1 MHFIVVGCGRLG
13 SNLASKLSQKGH
25 QVVVLEEDPEQ
36 FKRLPAEFRG
46 RMVQGEGLGQDVM
59 RRAGVERADGLA
71 AVTNSDALNA
81 VLGHIART
89 VYNVPNVVVRNV
101 DPAWLVY
108 HEAFGSEVVSSA
120 GWSAQRVEQLLM
132 PSAGATVLSVDNG
145 GVQVVRLEVP
155 EHWWGKSLESAVPSA
170 AGSVVIVSLTR
181 NGAARVPEAATVLE
195 RGDVLH
201 VAGAPEEIDAI
212 RAKAAH

>member
-1 MHFIVVGCGRLG
+1 
-13 SNLASKLSQKGH
+13 
-25 QVVVLEEDPEQ
+25 
-36 FKRLPAEFRG
+36 
-46 RMVQGEGLGQDVM
+46 
-59 RRAGVERADGLA
+59 
-71 AVTNSDALNA
+71 
-81 VLGHIART
+81 
-89 VYNVPNVVVRNV
+89 
-101 DPAWLVY
+101 VY

-181 NGAARVPEAATVLE
+181 NGAARVPEAETVLE